1 MTILGYSNQRV
12 LSYLIYVLILVIQII
27 LLWQQILSYNQSF
40 IFLFGAYGVYG
51 IIDSMLKINVD
62 SLVKRHKKLIT
73 LTLTPAL
80 LILTVLF
87 LIYPIGDSSV
97 SVITIAIADVLVF
110 VFIDG
115 IDWVARRKLKQTTID
130 VHKN

>member
-1 MTILGYSNQRV
+1 
-12 LSYLIYVLILVIQII
+12 
-27 LLWQQILSYNQSF
+27 
-40 IFLFGAYGVYG
+40 
-51 IIDSMLKINVD
+51 MLKINVD

>member
-73 LTLTPAL
+73 LTLTDL
-80 LILTVLF
+80 
-87 LIYPIGDSSV
+87 SN
-97 SVITIAIADVLVF
+97 
-110 VFIDG
+110 
-115 IDWVARRKLKQTTID
+115 WR
-130 VHKN
+130 